1 MAADMRA
8 VIGHQAP
15 FRTGEGD
22 RRCLAKKLFNKHAS
36 RCEVIFSCFLAVLRV
51 NFPELDFTSSITL
64 FYLILE
70 KRKNY
75 SGIYF
80 CNQTPKG
87 AKYGE
92 DRVLCSE

>member
-1 MAADMRA
+1 MRA

-22 RRCLAKKLFNKHAS
+22 RRCLAKKLFNKL

>member
-1 MAADMRA
+1 MTVDVWQRSCLISTRLMARSFSA
-8 VIGHQAP
+8 V
-15 FRTGEGD
+15 F
-22 RRCLAKKLFNKHAS
+22 F
-36 RCEVIFSCFLAVLRV
+36 AVLRV

-75 SGIYF
+75 SGLCF